1 MAAAAEEKTYSTGRR
16 KTAVARVWLKPG
28 SGAFL
33 INERDDEN
41 YFERATGRMVIRQ
54 PFEETELLGK
64 FDVLATVRGGGSNA
78 QAGAIR
84 HGITRALIKIDP
96 ALRSKLKQAG
106 YVTRDPRK
114 KERKKYGQRGAR
126 ARFQFSKR

>member
-1 MAAAAEEKTYSTGRR
+1 MATAEERTYATGRR

-28 SGAFL
+28 SGKFT
-33 INERDDEN
+33 INDRDDEN

-54 PFEETELLGK
+54 PLEETELLGK
-64 FDVLATVRGGGSNA
+64 YDVMATVRGGGSSA

-84 HGITRALIKIDP
+84 HGITRALIKID
-96 ALRSKLKQAG
+96 AGLRLKLKSAG

>member
-1 MAAAAEEKTYSTGRR
+1 MAAAAEEKIYATGRR

-64 FDVLATVRGGGSNA
+64 YDVLATVRGGGSNA

-96 ALRSKLKQAG
+96 ALRVKLKQAG